1 MSEHADRKRVNGQ
14 FFTVA
19 NPFDC
24 RAFLAWSRRAGLP
37 EETVLEPFAGANS
50 LIDHLKEIGK
60 VRKWMSYDI
69 ESKTAGIIQQ
79 DTIADFPNG
88 YSVCV
93 TNPPWLAK
101 NSAAFRGLPF
111 PDTQY
116 DDLYKLALTKCLDHC
131 GYVAALIPE
140 SFIRANLHQERLHTF
155 ISLTK
160 AMFNDTN
167 HPVGLAL
174 FDPAPVDD
182 VVIYSGKQRVGMLSE
197 LQQLRPPSAN
207 ASEIRFNDP
216 SGNLG
221 LIALDN
227 TKEASIRFCDVNELK
242 DYRVSD
248 KCRHITKMT
257 VPWRVNI
264 RDCNNLIGTFR
275 EATKDVLLTCYRGIR
290 KDGMYR
296 RRLDWNLARD
306 IICHVR

>member
-69 ESKTAGIIQQ
+69 EPKTAGIIQQ

-174 FDPAPVDD
+174 FDPSPVDD

-227 TKEASIRFCDVNELK
+227 TKEASIRFCDVKELK